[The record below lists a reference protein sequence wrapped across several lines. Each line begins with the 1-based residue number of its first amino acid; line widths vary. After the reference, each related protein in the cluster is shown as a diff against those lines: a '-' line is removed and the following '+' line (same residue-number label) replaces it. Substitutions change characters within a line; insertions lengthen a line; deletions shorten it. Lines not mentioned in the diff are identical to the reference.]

1 MLRQVH
7 VGEGTDEYGAP
18 REFFRRPRSLAQNT
32 VLADLHLDLDSDA
45 RIVHGMLHLRQRPS
59 ASAVDV
65 AWIGGGGTADLESDE
80 GL

>member
-1 MLRQVH
+1 MGSRASCLNLPTSQLWVVLDLR
-7 VGEGTDEYGAP
+7 ERA
-18 REFFRRPRSLAQNT
+18 SLAQNT